1 MEFPILA
8 YGHPNLRKIAEDID
22 KDYPGLDELIEN
34 MFASMY
40 NSHGVGLAAP
50 QINKSIRLFVIDA
63 SPYAEDAPE
72 TKDFKKVFINAHI
85 LDESGEEWGF
95 EEGCLSVPKINEVV
109 NRKGIVRIK
118 YVDQNFVEHDEV
130 YGGLLARIIQHE
142 YDHLDGI
149 LFVDRL
155 PLIKKTMLKRKL
167 NEIAKGEV
175 DVEYRMVFPLQKK
188 ARK

>member
-1 MEFPILA
+1 MEYPILA
-8 YGHPNLRKIAEDID
+8 YGHPNLRKIAKDIEPN
-22 KDYPGLDELIEN
+22 YPELKELIEN
-34 MFASMY
+34 MFESMY

-63 SPYAEDAPE
+63 SPYSEDEPE

-85 LDESGEEWGF
+85 IDESGEEWGF
-95 EEGCLSVPKINEVV
+95 EEGCLSVPKINETVI
-109 NRKGIVRIK
+109 RKGIVRIQ
-118 YVDQNFVEHDEV
+118 YVDENWNPHDEI
-130 YGGLLARIIQHE
+130 YTGLLARIIQHE

-155 PLIKKTMLKRKL
+155 PLIKKTMIKRKL
-167 NEIAKGEV
+167 NDISKGNV
-175 DVEYRMVFPLQKK
+175 DVEYRMIFPMLKK